1 MKQISVWLIA
11 TVLLLSLAPRMA
23 IAQGPAGV
31 IIVVGETEG
40 ARGDFV
46 SFDVTLDTGG
56 LEVAGTQNDIVF
68 DPSTPIAAAENGNPH
83 CWVNPDIDKSATAFR
98 FQPAGCEDMGIGL
111 CTGIR
116 ALVLSLSNLDPIPD
130 GSVMYGC
137 EVAIAMDAPAE
148 IFPLVNDNVG
158 STDPEGITLPTLGE
172 DGAVTVVV
180 RPEAPLCVGD
190 ANRDNQVTI
199 SELIAAVN
207 NSLRGCPST
216 EALLCVGDAN
226 RDNQVTISEL
236 IAAVNNSLQ
245 GCPSAAAER
254 HVDAAMLTL
263 Q

>member
-1 MKQISVWLIA
+1 MINRTIGTAVSTA
-11 TVLLLSLAPRMA
+11 AAALLVMAVAPRMA
-23 IAQGPAGV
+23 IAQGPGGV

-40 ARGDFV
+40 APGDSV

-68 DPSTPIAAAENGNPH
+68 DPSTPIVAAENGNPQ

-116 ALVLSLSNLDPIPD
+116 ALVLSISNLDPIPD

-137 EVAIAMDAPAE
+137 DVAIATDAPAE

-180 RPEAPLCVGD
+180 GPPPTPTPMPTSPPPPTPMSTPPPPPTPTSTTPPPFSGDNDSCQVVAPADSQTGWLLLVP
-190 ANRDNQVTI
+190 V
-199 SELIAAVN
+199 AALFWMRRR
-207 NSLRGCPST
+207 SRL
-216 EALLCVGDAN
+216 
-226 RDNQVTISEL
+226 
-236 IAAVNNSLQ
+236 
-245 GCPSAAAER
+245 
-254 HVDAAMLTL
+254 H
-263 Q
+263 